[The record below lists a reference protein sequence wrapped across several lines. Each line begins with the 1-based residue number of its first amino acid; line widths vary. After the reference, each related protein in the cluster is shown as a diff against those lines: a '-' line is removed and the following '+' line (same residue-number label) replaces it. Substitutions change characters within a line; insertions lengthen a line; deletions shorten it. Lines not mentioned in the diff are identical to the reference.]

1 MVYYWCGLAGSRMV
15 LFIAVEVVDVN
26 SCRGGGCQYLYRWWM
41 SIAVEVV
48 DVNSC
53 RGGGCQ

>member
-1 MVYYWCGLAGSRMV
+1 
-15 LFIAVEVVDVN
+15 
-26 SCRGGGCQYLYRWWM
+26 M

-53 RGGGCQ
+53 RGGACQSIEKRSGYLHLF